1 VHGEMMKHPPLLEIA
16 RKYNATAAQV
26 LIRWGLQQGYVL
38 IPKTDTKVRIPE
50 NRNVWYFELEE
61 EDMKT
66 LDAMNEDYRIE
77 YTVWDSD

>member
-1 VHGEMMKHPPLLEIA
+1 MMKYPPLLEIA

-38 IPKTDTKVRIPE
+38 IPKTDTKARIPE

-66 LDAMNEDYRIE
+66 LDAMNEDYRIA